1 MKKFFAWL
9 LRFLCF
15 AVIGVAAFTLIQCL
29 QHIND
34 DYSAETIMGTTEIK
48 TFESENYTTD
58 STPVQEMEVVEA
70 VEENPTVLLSTDGSA
85 TVNRPTVTVTAA
97 FGSIINSVVADL
109 SWYLDDTLVRE
120 DEDCLL
126 VEGSTM
132 SHDLRIRVT
141 ADSAET
147 AEVKLVVNY
156 QEKTVEATAEIT
168 VELPDEEAGVVIR
181 TQEIPVTAKRD
192 TEICRDSELEN
203 ATDAV
208 MAEDETG
215 LLLDYQTDNSGL
227 VALQLQF
234 TDGTAGWVDAD
245 DVEISEENC
254 TTDEDYTPGQ
264 KEEFVDS
271 MKYDS
276 DTSHLIWVSLYT
288 QKVNIFSGYRG
299 NWTLEE
305 SFDCATGRNDSPTTR
320 GIYSI
325 EYTDDK
331 WELGATYVSPV
342 MIFNGGEA
350 FTSQPYDTET
360 DEIADDTMGEPA
372 SAGGVRLLA
381 EDIRWMIDNINDNT
395 TVVVY

>member
-9 LRFLCF
+9 LRFLCL
-15 AVIGVAAFTLIQCL
+15 AVIGMAAFTVAQCL

-34 DYSAETIMGTTEIK
+34 DYSAETIMGTTEVK
-48 TFESENYTTD
+48 TFESENFTTD

-70 VEENPTVLLSTDGSA
+70 VEENLTVLLSADGSA

-109 SWYLDDTLVRE
+109 SWYLNGTLMSEVT
-120 DEDCLL
+120 DCLL

-132 SHDLRIRVT
+132 SYDAVIRVT
-141 ADSAET
+141 EDSPET
-147 AEVKLVVNY
+147 AEVTLVVEY
-156 QEKTVEATAEIT
+156 QDKSVEAATQIA
-168 VELPDEEAGVVIR
+168 VELPGREDSVVIR

-192 TEICRDSELEN
+192 TDIYRDSELEN
-203 ATDAV
+203 VTDGV
-208 MAEDETG
+208 MEADAAG

-227 VALQLQF
+227 TALRLQLA
-234 TDGTAGWVDAD
+234 DGTTGWVDAD
-245 DVEISEENC
+245 DADISEENC
-254 TTDEDYTPGQ
+254 TTDEDYTDGQ
-264 KEEFVDS
+264 KEEFVNS

-299 NWTLEE
+299 NWTLQE
-305 SFDCATGRNDSPTTR
+305 SFDCATGVNESPTTR
-320 GIYSI
+320 GIFAI
-325 EYTDDK
+325 DYTDDK
-331 WELGATYVSPV
+331 WELGSTYVAPV

-350 FTSQPYDTET
+350 FTSQPYDAET
-360 DEIADDTMGEPA
+360 NEIADDTIGEPA
-372 SAGGVRLLA
+372 SGGGVRLQA
-381 EDIRWMIDNINDNT
+381 NDIQWMIYNINDNT